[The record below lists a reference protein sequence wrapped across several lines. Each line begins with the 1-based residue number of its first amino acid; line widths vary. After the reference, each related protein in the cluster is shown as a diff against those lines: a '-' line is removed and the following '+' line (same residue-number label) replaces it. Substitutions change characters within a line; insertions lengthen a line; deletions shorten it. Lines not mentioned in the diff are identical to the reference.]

1 MDARAALCYLGRRTA
16 ASSRP
21 TASEPHALP
30 TPPAAPQRS
39 SSAATDVP
47 RTIDDYIASSP
58 AEVRPVLEAV
68 RATVRAAAPAAE
80 ERISYGIPAFFLDG
94 ALVYFAAF
102 KAHIGFYPPVT
113 DAALL
118 PLLAKYAGP
127 KGNLRFPLS
136 EPMPH
141 ALIARIVEA
150 RIGANRAR
158 KAAGTGDGARRRAT
172 PPGSGCA
179 ATRDARAP
187 KRRPDAG
194 RTSGRKKR

>member
-1 MDARAALCYLGRRTA
+1 MDARGALCYRGRRTA
-16 ASSRP
+16 AASRP
-21 TASEPHALP
+21 TDSERHALP
-30 TPPAAPQRS
+30 TPHDASIRSASAAP
-39 SSAATDVP
+39 DVP

-80 ERISYGIPAFFLDG
+80 ERISYRIPAFFLDG

-113 DAALL
+113 DVALL

-127 KGNLRFPLS
+127 KGNLRFPLC

-141 ALIARIVEA
+141 ALITRIVEA
-150 RIGANRAR
+150 RIGENRTR
-158 KAAGTGDGARRRAT
+158 KAAGAG
-172 PPGSGCA
+172 
-179 ATRDARAP
+179 DARGP
-187 KRRPDAG
+187 KRRTGAG
-194 RTSGRKKR
+194 TTSGRTKP